1 MTGKSAI
8 IHSLSR
14 ALGWDPSM
22 VEYLR
27 YDESASFVGMSNTND
42 PRALPST
49 PFESKQNLQGNRSE
63 IQEVTHYQ
71 SNISMPHA
79 PKVNVVHSTTLRS
92 MNTMSLPTP
101 GDVSVVEEAPRA
113 TSMSRSQA
121 QTNNKVIVRA
131 INPKSLSIGMLFGQ
145 YEKLTN

>member
-1 MTGKSAI
+1 MKLTPNFIQKIFQLHDTMKSRHGLMVVGRPMTGKSAI

-49 PFESKQNLQGNRSE
+49 PFESK
-63 IQEVTHYQ
+63 
-71 SNISMPHA
+71 
-79 PKVNVVHSTTLRS
+79 
-92 MNTMSLPTP
+92 
-101 GDVSVVEEAPRA
+101 
-113 TSMSRSQA
+113 
-121 QTNNKVIVRA
+121 
-131 INPKSLSIGMLFGQ
+131 
-145 YEKLTN
+145 